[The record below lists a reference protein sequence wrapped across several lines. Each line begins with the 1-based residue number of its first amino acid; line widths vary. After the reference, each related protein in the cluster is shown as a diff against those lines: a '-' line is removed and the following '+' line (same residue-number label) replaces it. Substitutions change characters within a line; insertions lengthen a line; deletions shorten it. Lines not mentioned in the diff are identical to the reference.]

1 MGDFTSAEKKASTP
15 VPCLSSVLTFSSTCT
30 YVEVSRS
37 KLEHIDTGQEQFK
50 PANKFNETQT
60 FTCCGMDCAKRI
72 ELIPLPSCKERM
84 KKAY

>member
-1 MGDFTSAEKKASTP
+1 MGDFTSAEKKVSTP
-15 VPCLSSVLTFSSTCT
+15 VPCLSSFLTFSSTCT

-37 KLEHIDTGQEQFK
+37 KLENIDTGQEQFK
-50 PANKFNETQT
+50 PANKFNEMQT
-60 FTCCGMDCAKRI
+60 FICCGMDCAKRI